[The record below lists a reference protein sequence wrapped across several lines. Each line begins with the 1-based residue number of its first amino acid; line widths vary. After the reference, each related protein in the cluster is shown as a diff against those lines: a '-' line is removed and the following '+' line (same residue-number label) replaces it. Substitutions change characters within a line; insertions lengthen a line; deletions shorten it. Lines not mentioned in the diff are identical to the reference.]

1 MIEPKALTAQQG
13 LNNPNLNFSVLMYET
28 WSGQNDYALQL
39 AEALRKQGLDLNLVS
54 TKNSME
60 GIYSGPHWK
69 IILGDYTSDGQFM
82 KLIKHLS
89 GWIKVFRLIKK
100 MKPDIIH
107 FQSLRLLCLDW
118 IFLEIIKHLD
128 YKIIFTVHNTENH
141 EANKF
146 EQMILDRIYKSCD
159 VLFVQTEFSK
169 KVLLQRIGIVANRVY
184 LAPRGTVLWKY
195 DEIAEPTSLHD
206 PRQFWNYNPDDEVVL
221 MFGLVRAYKGAD
233 LLIKSLALLK
243 DKRPKL
249 RVLIAGAC
257 HDKKL
262 IKSYQDLAKQLG
274 VEGLVRFKIE
284 RIDDSLIASLFRV
297 ADLIALP
304 YRRIDQSAVLVT
316 AYSHK
321 KPVIASDTGG
331 FLENVIDEE
340 TGYFFKTGDPEDLA
354 KKIDILFNKPEK
366 LKQMGQNA
374 LAFVQ
379 SNYLWQTT
387 AKATLDGYAAIV
399 PEQRLELTPGND

>member
-1 MIEPKALTAQQG
+1 MIEPKVLTAQEG
-13 LNNPNLNFSVLMYET
+13 LNNPNLDCSVLMYET

-39 AEALRKQGLDLNLVS
+39 AEALREQGLNLNLVS
-54 TKNSME
+54 TENSME

-82 KLIKHLS
+82 KLVKHLF
-89 GWIKVFRLIKK
+89 GWVRIIRLIKK
-100 MKPDIIH
+100 TKPDIIH
-107 FQSLRLLCLDW
+107 FQTLRLLYLDW
-118 IFLEIIKHLD
+118 IFFKIIRHLHC
-128 YKIIFTVHNTENH
+128 KMIFTVHNSENH
-141 EANKF
+141 EVNKF
-146 EQMILDRIYKSCD
+146 EQMVLDRIYKLCD

-169 KVLLQRIGIVANRVY
+169 KALLQRIDIDANRIHLV
-184 LAPRGTVLWKY
+184 PRGTVLWKY

-206 PRQFWNYNPDDEVVL
+206 PRQFWNYNHDDEVVL

-249 RVLIAGAC
+249 RVLVAGAC

-262 IKSYQDLAKQLG
+262 IKSYQDLARQLD

-284 RIDDSLIASLFRV
+284 RIDDSLVASLFRV

-316 AYSHK
+316 AYSHQ
-321 KPVIASDTGG
+321 KPVIVSDTGG
-331 FLENVIDEE
+331 FLENVIDEV
-340 TGYFFKTGDPEDLA
+340 TGYFFKTGDTEDLA
-354 KKIDILFNKPEK
+354 KKIDMSFNQPEK
-366 LKQMGQNA
+366 LRQMGQNA
-374 LAFVQ
+374 LAFAQ

-387 AKATLDGYAAIV
+387 AKATLNGYGAAIT
-399 PEQRLELTPGND
+399 EQRLELTSGNG